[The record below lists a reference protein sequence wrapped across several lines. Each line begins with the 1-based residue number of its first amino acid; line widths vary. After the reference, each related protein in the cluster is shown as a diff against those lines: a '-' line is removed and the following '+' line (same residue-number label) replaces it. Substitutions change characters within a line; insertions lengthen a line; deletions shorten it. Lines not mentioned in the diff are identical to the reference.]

1 MKGYVFMCGR
11 FYIPEKEFDDFAKLV
26 SEVEQHLLK
35 KHGEIY
41 PGDTVPVITPGK
53 GKSEVHAVKWGF
65 PSWKGK
71 GLIINARSETAQEKP
86 MFRMPFQKR
95 RCLIPATGFYEWKR
109 SGTKKEKHFITIDNR
124 LFYMA
129 GLYWFFK
136 DNNNENVIY
145 PAFTILTTGANSKMQ
160 AIHDR
165 MPVIIDENNIEKWL
179 FSENTEE
186 LKPMLCAVENE
197 KTYISE

>member
-1 MKGYVFMCGR
+1 MCGR
-11 FYIPEKEFDDFAKLV
+11 FYITEKELDDFAKLV

-41 PGDTVPVITPGK
+41 PGDTVPIITPNK
-53 GKSEVHAVKWGF
+53 GRREIHAVKWGF

-71 GLIINARSETAQEKP
+71 GLIINARSETASEKP
-86 MFRMPFQKR
+86 MFKAPFQKR

-109 SGTKKEKHFITIDNR
+109 DGKKKTKYFISFDNK

-136 DNNNENVIY
+136 DKNDESVIF
-145 PAFTILTTGANSKMQ
+145 PAFTILTTNANSKLQ
-160 AIHDR
+160 EIHDR

-179 FSENTEE
+179 FSENADE
-186 LKPMLCAVENE
+186 LKSMLCTVERE
-197 KTYISE
+197 KMNISE